1 MTASTGN
8 PADPAT
14 PGTARKVAVVT
25 GGARGIGRAV
35 AALLIAR
42 GYRVVLGDLD
52 LAVTQAT
59 AEELGPQASALRLDI
74 TDFALVESVVATV
87 EQTVGPIAVWINNA
101 GIMPTGRFTE
111 QGPALAGKVVD
122 VDYRAL
128 VTVTGVVVARMLE
141 RRSGT
146 VVNMASAT
154 ALKPLAGL
162 AVYSGTKAAV
172 LAFSDSL
179 RRELRGTGVR
189 IRVVLPNLVATDL
202 GAGITAP
209 RGFRALT
216 ADDVAEATVRAIGS
230 RRFAVAVPGWL
241 GPVLRVSRLLPLG
254 LQDWVDDRVD
264 SDRIGLGG
272 DPATRAAYLRRV
284 REEDGESDRPAAR

>member
-1 MTASTGN
+1 MTAN
-8 PADPAT
+8 PAA
-14 PGTARKVAVVT
+14 PGTARPVAVVT

-35 AALLIAR
+35 ATLLIAR

-59 AEELGPQASALRLDI
+59 AEELGPQASAMRLDI

-179 RRELRGTGVR
+179 RRELRGSGVR

>member
-1 MTASTGN
+1 MTAN
-8 PADPAT
+8 PAA
-14 PGTARKVAVVT
+14 PGTARPVAVVT

-35 AALLIAR
+35 ATLLIAR

-59 AEELGPQASALRLDI
+59 AEELGPQASAMRLDI

-216 ADDVAEATVRAIGS
+216 ADDVAESTVRAIGS

>member
-1 MTASTGN
+1 MTAN
-8 PADPAT
+8 PAT
-14 PGTARKVAVVT
+14 PGAARPVAVVT

-59 AEELGPQASALRLDI
+59 AEELGPHASALRLDI
-74 TDFALVESVVATV
+74 TDLALVESVVATV
-87 EQTVGPIAVWINNA
+87 EQTVGPIAVWVNNA

-111 QGPALAGKVVD
+111 QGPALSGRVVD
-122 VDYRAL
+122 VDYRAM

-179 RRELRGTGVR
+179 RRELRGSGVR

-202 GAGITAP
+202 GAGISAP

-216 ADDVAEATVRAIGS
+216 ADDVAVATVRAIGS

-241 GPVLRVSRLLPLG
+241 GPVLRISRLLPLG
-254 LQDWVDDRVD
+254 LQDRIDDVVD

-284 REEDGESDRPAAR
+284 RDEDGESDRPPAA

>member
-1 MTASTGN
+1 VTAN
-8 PADPAT
+8 PAA
-14 PGTARKVAVVT
+14 PGTARPVAVVT

-35 AALLIAR
+35 ATLLIAR

-59 AEELGPQASALRLDI
+59 AEELGPQASAMRLDI

-216 ADDVAEATVRAIGS
+216 ADDVAESTVRAIGS

>member
-1 MTASTGN
+1 MTGR
-8 PADPAT
+8 P
-14 PGTARKVAVVT
+14 VAVIT
-25 GGARGIGRAV
+25 GGARGIGRAIGV
-35 AALLIAR
+35 ALIAR

-59 AEELGPQASALRLDI
+59 AAELGPHASAVRLDI
-74 TDFALVESVVATV
+74 TDLALVEEVVATL

-111 QGPALAGKVVD
+111 QDPWLSGRVVD
-122 VDYRAL
+122 VNFRAL
-128 VTVTGVVVARMLE
+128 VTVTGVVVAHMLE
-141 RRSGT
+141 RNAGT
-146 VVNMASAT
+146 VVNIASAT
-154 ALKPLAGL
+154 GIKPMAGL
-162 AVYSGTKAAV
+162 AVYSGAKAAN

-179 RRELRGTGVR
+179 RRELRATGVR

-216 ADDVAEATVRAIGS
+216 ADDVAMAAVRAIGS
-230 RRFAVAVPGWL
+230 RRFAVTVPGWL
-241 GPVLRVSRLLPLG
+241 GPLLRLSRLLPHAV
-254 LQDWVDDRVD
+254 QDWIDDRVD

-284 REEDGESDRPAAR
+284 RDEDRERDRPSDA

>member
-1 MTASTGN
+1 MSAG
-8 PADPAT
+8 P
-14 PGTARKVAVVT
+14 VAVIT
-25 GGARGIGRAV
+25 GGARGIGRAIAV
-35 AALLIAR
+35 ALIDR
-42 GYRVVLGDLD
+42 GYRVVIGDLD

-59 AEELGPQASALRLDI
+59 AIELGPRASAVRLDI
-74 TDFALVESVVATV
+74 TDLALVESVVATV

-111 QGPALAGKVVD
+111 QGPGLSGRVVD

-141 RRSGT
+141 RNAGT
-146 VVNMASAT
+146 VVNIASAT
-154 ALKPLAGL
+154 GIKPLAGL

-172 LAFSDSL
+172 LAFSDAL

-189 IRVVLPNLVATDL
+189 IRVVLPNLVATEL
-202 GAGITAP
+202 GAGISAP

-216 ADDVAEATVRAIGS
+216 AHDVAKAAVRAIDS

-241 GPVLRVSRLLPLG
+241 GPLLRLSRMLPLPV
-254 LQDWVDDRVD
+254 QDWIDDRVD
-264 SDRIGLGG
+264 SDRVGLGG
-272 DPATRAAYLRRV
+272 DPAARAAYLRRV
-284 REEDGESDRPAAR
+284 RDEDVARDRPSAE

>member
-1 MTASTGN
+1 VTAN
-8 PADPAT
+8 PAA
-14 PGTARKVAVVT
+14 PGTARPVAVVT

-35 AALLIAR
+35 ATLLIAR

-59 AEELGPQASALRLDI
+59 AEELGPQASAMRLDI

-216 ADDVAEATVRAIGS
+216 ADDVAESTVRAIGS

-272 DPATRAAYLRRV
+272 DPATREAYLRRV